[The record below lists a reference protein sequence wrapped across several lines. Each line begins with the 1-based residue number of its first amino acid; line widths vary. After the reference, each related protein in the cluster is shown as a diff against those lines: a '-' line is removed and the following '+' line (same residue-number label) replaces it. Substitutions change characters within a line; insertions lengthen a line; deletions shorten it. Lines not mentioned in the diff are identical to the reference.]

1 MENITGSRS
10 TSLVLKLAVLFPLA
24 VAVTLQVISD
34 RQTDLRT
41 GVKLSIT
48 GNIFLSVSLI
58 AQSLF
63 LMRKSTTWGIV
74 LLIFSSVVLGFG
86 LHVLLRSL

>member
-1 MENITGSRS
+1 M
-10 TSLVLKLAVLFPLA
+10 SLVLKLAVLLPLA
-24 VAVTLQVISD
+24 VAVTLQVISH
-34 RQTDLRT
+34 RQTDLRA

>member
-1 MENITGSRS
+1 MENTTGSRS
-10 TSLVLKLAVLFPLA
+10 TSLLWKLAVLLPLA
-24 VAVTLQVISD
+24 VAVTLQVISH

-41 GVKLSIT
+41 GIKLSIT

-58 AQSLF
+58 AQSLL
-63 LMRKSTTWGIV
+63 LMGRSTKWGVV
-74 LLIFSSVVLGFG
+74 LLIFSSAVLGFG